1 MKGNSIIFL
10 ISKIQKIYTKEIDTY
25 LNSTKK
31 QRTYKFYK
39 LIVSAKNDEQ
49 LEKSLL
55 FRKLFNKT
63 YSEKLDYL
71 WRNEIR
77 ILKEEL
83 ENFLITIEHQHISN
97 HNNAYN
103 DWLLVQAFNRLQY
116 IDGID
121 EKTEKLFSL
130 VSASSIILFI
140 TSLS

>member
-1 MKGNSIIFL
+1 MKGNSIILL

-63 YSEKLDYL
+63 YSE
-71 WRNEIR
+71 NASI
-77 ILKEEL
+77 
-83 ENFLITIEHQHISN
+83 IT
-97 HNNAYN
+97 
-103 DWLLVQAFNRLQY
+103 
-116 IDGID
+116 
-121 EKTEKLFSL
+121 
-130 VSASSIILFI
+130 SIIL
-140 TSLS
+140 